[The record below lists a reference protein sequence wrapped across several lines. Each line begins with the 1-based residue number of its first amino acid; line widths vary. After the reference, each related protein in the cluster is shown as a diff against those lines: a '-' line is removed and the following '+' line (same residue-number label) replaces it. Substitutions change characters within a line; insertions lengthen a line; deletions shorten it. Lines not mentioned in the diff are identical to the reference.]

1 MGRDVNMPAM
11 QLHWDIFCRVI
22 DNYGDIGVCW
32 RLARQLAGAHG
43 RQVRLWVDD
52 LESMRLLC
60 PALDPRIAEQSLDGI
75 TVRQWTTPFVVDRV
89 ADVVIEAFACELH
102 EAYLL
107 AMAALPRAPAWI
119 NLEYLTA
126 EAWAESCHGVASPH
140 ASLPLIKYFFFPGFS
155 QATGGLLREP
165 CLPLTSEP
173 AIGEISLFCYDNAPV
188 GPWLEALASAP
199 EPVRCLV
206 SPGKPLS
213 AVRACLSGDGPWQL
227 GVARIEPA
235 PFLSQADYD
244 ALLRRCAINI
254 VRGEDSFVRAQLA
267 GRPFVWHIYPQEDDA
282 HLDKL
287 TAFLDRYTAGL
298 GTPAATAVRKL
309 FLAWN
314 TPVPATT
321 LTAAWDDFLQHLPA
335 IDRHARQWQH
345 HCMQLPE
352 LSARLVKFC
361 ADAV

>member
-1 MGRDVNMPAM
+1 MPAM
-11 QLHWDIFCRVI
+11 QLHWDIFCRVV

-32 RLARQLAGAHG
+32 RLARQLSGVHG
-43 RQVRLWVDD
+43 RRVRLWVDD
-52 LESMRLLC
+52 LGSMRQLC
-60 PALDPRIAEQSLDGI
+60 PALDPQAAAQHLDGI
-75 TVRQWTTPFVVDRV
+75 EVRQWTTPFVVDRV
-89 ADVVIEAFACELH
+89 ADVVIEAFACELP
-102 EAYLL
+102 ASYLQ
-107 AMAALPRAPAWI
+107 AMADLPKAPAWI

-155 QATGGLLREP
+155 PATGGLLREP
-165 CLPLTSEP
+165 GLPLTTEP
-173 AIGEISLFCYDNAPV
+173 ATGEISLFCYDNAPL

-199 EPVRCLV
+199 EPLRCLV
-206 SPGKPLS
+206 SPGKPLT
-213 AVRACLSGDGPWQL
+213 AVRACLPGDGPWQL
-227 GVARIEPA
+227 GAARIEPV
-235 PFLSQADYD
+235 PFLAQADYD

-267 GRPFVWHIYPQEDDA
+267 GRPFVWHIYPQDDDA

-298 GTPAATAVRKL
+298 ESVAATAVRNI

-314 TPVPATT
+314 TPLPPTT
-321 LTAAWDDFLQHLPA
+321 LPAAWRDFLAHLPA
-335 IDRHARQWQH
+335 IDRHARKWQQD
-345 HCMQLPE
+345 CMRLPE
-352 LSARLVKFC
+352 LSASLVKFC